1 MFLLNSEWYR
11 NNSEILQCQH
21 CLLSVRVLSVTS
33 LGFSNA
39 WVRSELKKKK
49 REKVKYEKK
58 ACVMVCELWGSAGR
72 TPRHWCGFAV
82 LRHSSPVVCGHSHRF
97 WAGFWLWLIDEL
109 RSSHGHAMTTSF
121 GLINCVLTVGE
132 FAQPKGYPSRA
143 QGQIL
148 MPWWN

>member
-1 MFLLNSEWYR
+1 MKMLFNFKKLHSSYSQNCFSLLRITHSVIHLKWRQQYFTNFDGFIVQIPCYQMFLLNSEWYR

-49 REKVKYEKK
+49 VKYEKK
-58 ACVMVCELWGSAGR
+58 ASVMVCELWGSAGR
-72 TPRHWCGFAV
+72 TPRRWCGFAV

-97 WAGFWLWLIDEL
+97 
-109 RSSHGHAMTTSF
+109 
-121 GLINCVLTVGE
+121 
-132 FAQPKGYPSRA
+132 
-143 QGQIL
+143 
-148 MPWWN
+148 